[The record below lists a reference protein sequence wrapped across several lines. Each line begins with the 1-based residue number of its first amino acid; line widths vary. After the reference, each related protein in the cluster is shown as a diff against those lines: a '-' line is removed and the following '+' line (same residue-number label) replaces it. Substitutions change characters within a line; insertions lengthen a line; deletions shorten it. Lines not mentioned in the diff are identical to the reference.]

1 MDIAITHTLLALD
14 LPSMEG
20 RVFRCLDLVLWMG
33 MNISRVKLIITPIE
47 PLPQ

>member
-20 RVFRCLDLVLWMG
+20 RVFRCLDPVLWMG
-33 MNISRVKLIITPIE
+33 MDINRAKLIITPIK
-47 PLPQ
+47 PFPQ